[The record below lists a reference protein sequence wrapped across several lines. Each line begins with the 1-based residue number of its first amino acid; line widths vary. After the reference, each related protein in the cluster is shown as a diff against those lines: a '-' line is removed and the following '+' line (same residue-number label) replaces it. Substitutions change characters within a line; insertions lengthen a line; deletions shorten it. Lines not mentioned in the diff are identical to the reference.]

1 MDCLGEWKQS
11 MKNVSKNIT
20 ASQWQSSCYPSQ
32 GAPLL
37 FKAKSEF
44 QISNVFFL
52 CTIDASLQPFL
63 AMIDKVDASVSSLEQ
78 AAYKLD
84 AYSKELGMVIQ
95 YFYFW
100 KKYLYKLPVKLVVKE
115 ERWADN
121 QLTLS
126 HALLE
131 EKNHWVLDGV
141 K

>member
-1 MDCLGEWKQS
+1 
-11 MKNVSKNIT
+11 
-20 ASQWQSSCYPSQ
+20 
-32 GAPLL
+32 
-37 FKAKSEF
+37 
-44 QISNVFFL
+44 
-52 CTIDASLQPFL
+52 
-63 AMIDKVDASVSSLEQ
+63 MIDKVDASVSSLEQ